1 MENINVIEENE
12 ILRKELLM
20 YMVDHNIISI
30 NNYFNWKDLKIKER
44 ALYVTKALEK
54 LGVI

>member
-20 YMVDHNIISI
+20 YMVNHNIISI
-30 NNYFNWKDLKIKER
+30 NDYFNWKDLKIKER